1 MVVAYAITA
10 RDFCR
15 IITKVIAMNQ
25 NVKSRCSKL
34 EAKYQNEAKQ
44 LGLSGSACQKYVK
57 TCERYDE
64 YIYAECADAFQKFYR
79 VIKKLMFLKR

>member
-1 MVVAYAITA
+1 MVVAQSAMTT

-15 IITKVIAMNQ
+15 IIMKVIVMNQ

-44 LGLSGSACQKYVK
+44 LGLSDSACQKYVK
-57 TCERYDE
+57 TCKRYDE
-64 YIYAECADAFQKFYR
+64 YIYAGCADAFQKFYR
-79 VIKKLMFLKR
+79 VIKNL

>member
-1 MVVAYAITA
+1 MVVAMTT

-15 IITKVIAMNQ
+15 IIAKVIAMNQ

-34 EAKYQNEAKQ
+34 KEKYQSEAKQ

-57 TCERYDE
+57 MCKRYDE

-79 VIKKLMFLKR
+79 IIKKCKQV